1 MFRFDSRRVAV
12 VVSWSLGSGMV
23 HLDVLCGF
31 GTEVRPPALAA
42 ALGLLDAGRLAQ
54 CSAGLRDTEPVLA
67 LVRARPAV
75 LRDAIEKKAPL
86 AVVQAL
92 LAADPEAAKLA
103 DKNGELPLDIALR
116 NNAPLEVAQALGA
129 ANPEASKHGSKTDV
143 LLLCKCS
150 TFGRH

>member
-1 MFRFDSRRVAV
+1 MALKIVKAHARAQCMPPLHFAV
-12 VVSWSLGSGMV
+12 V
-23 HLDVLCGF
+23 C
-31 GTEVRPPALAA
+31 
-42 ALGLLDAGRLAQ
+42 
-54 CSAGLRDTEPVLA
+54 
-67 LVRARPAV
+67 
-75 LRDAIEKKAPL
+75 KAPL

-143 LLLCKCS
+143 LLLRKCS